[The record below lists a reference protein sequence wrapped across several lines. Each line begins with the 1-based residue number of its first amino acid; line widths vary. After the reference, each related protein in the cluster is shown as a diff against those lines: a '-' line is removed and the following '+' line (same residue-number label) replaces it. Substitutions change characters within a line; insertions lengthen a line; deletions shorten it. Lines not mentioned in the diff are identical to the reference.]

1 MSSSFKD
8 FKIKA
13 FRRNKDLELANTIQE
28 QDTPT
33 PSEKKKIGAK
43 ARKMAGRF
51 VPAALGKLS
60 HPDRCC
66 VHKVMGCVEGCD

>member
-13 FRRNKDLELANTIQE
+13 FRRSKDPERVNTIQE
-28 QDTPT
+28 QQAPA
-33 PSEKKKIGAK
+33 PEKRKIGAK

-51 VPAALGKLS
+51 VPAALGKSS
-60 HPDRCC
+60 HPNRCC
-66 VHKVMGCVEGCD
+66 VHGYGLC

>member
-13 FRRNKDLELANTIQE
+13 FQRSKDVESANTIQE
-28 QDTPT
+28 QETPT
-33 PSEKKKIGAK
+33 SEKKKIGAK

-51 VPAALGKLS
+51 VPAALGKSS
-60 HPDRCC
+60 HPDRRC
-66 VHKVMGCVEGCD
+66 VHKVMDCVKVCN

>member
-13 FRRNKDLELANTIQE
+13 FRRSKDVETINTTQE
-28 QDTPT
+28 QQTPA
-33 PSEKKKIGAK
+33 PKKKRIGAK

-51 VPAALGKLS
+51 VPVALGNLS
-60 HPDRCC
+60 HPSCCC
-66 VHKVMGCVEGCD
+66 VKAYELC

>member
-13 FRRNKDLELANTIQE
+13 FRRSKDVELINTIQE
-28 QDTPT
+28 QQTPV
-33 PSEKKKIGAK
+33 EKKKIGAK

-51 VPAALGKLS
+51 VPAALGKSS
-60 HPDRCC
+60 HPNRCC
-66 VHKVMGCVEGCD
+66 VHGYGLC